1 MRFVN
6 LAGGLLAS
14 LTASLAFG
22 AVVVSAAQ
30 ASGPDEKFEKSL
42 LKLDPSVRL
51 EQLCDYTA
59 LKQIKADHKDF
70 RPDRAVASAISEPLV
85 KQDTVEA
92 KAGAFRSRKKWYT
105 MTYTCTATPDHMKV
119 VAFTYAVG
127 DEIPATKWAAYG
139 LWD

>member
-1 MRFVN
+1 MRFAT
-6 LAGGLLAS
+6 LS
-14 LTASLAFG
+14 G
-22 AVVVSAAQ
+22 AVALSAAAVTAAQ
-30 ASGPDEKFEKSL
+30 ASGPDEKFEKAL

-59 LKQIKADHKDF
+59 LKQIRTDHKDF
-70 RPDRAVASAISEPLV
+70 RPDRAVANAMAEPVV

-105 MTYTCTATPDHMKV
+105 MTYTCTATPDRMKV
-119 VAFTYAVG
+119 VAFKYTIG
-127 DEIPATKWAAYG
+127 DEIPVTKWAGYG

>member
-1 MRFVN
+1 MRFAR
-6 LAGGLLAS
+6 LS
-14 LTASLAFG
+14 G
-22 AVVVSAAQ
+22 AVALSAAAVAAAQ
-30 ASGPDEKFEKSL
+30 ASGPDEKFEKVL

-59 LKQIKADHKDF
+59 LKQIRADHKDF
-70 RPDRAVASAISEPLV
+70 RPDRAVASAMAEPVV

-105 MTYTCTATPDHMKV
+105 LTYTCTATPDHMQV
-119 VAFTYAVG
+119 VAFKYAIG
-127 DEIPATKWAAYG
+127 DEIPATKWAGYG

>member
-1 MRFVN
+1 MRFAT
-6 LAGGLLAS
+6 LS
-14 LTASLAFG
+14 G
-22 AVVVSAAQ
+22 AVALSAAAVTAAQ
-30 ASGPDEKFEKSL
+30 ASGPDEKFEKAL

-59 LKQIKADHKDF
+59 LKQIRADHKDF
-70 RPDRAVASAISEPLV
+70 RPDRAVASAMAEPVV

-105 MTYTCTATPDHMKV
+105 MTYTCTATPDHMQV
-119 VAFTYAVG
+119 VAFKYAIG
-127 DEIPATKWAAYG
+127 DEIPVTKWAGYG

>member
-1 MRFVN
+1 MRFAR
-6 LAGGLLAS
+6 LS
-14 LTASLAFG
+14 G
-22 AVVVSAAQ
+22 AVALSAAAVTAAQ
-30 ASGPDEKFEKSL
+30 ASGPDEKFEKAL

-59 LKQIKADHKDF
+59 LKQIRADHKDF
-70 RPDRAVASAISEPLV
+70 RPDRAVASAMAEPVV

-105 MTYTCTATPDHMKV
+105 LTYTCTATPDHMQV
-119 VAFTYAVG
+119 VAFKYAIG
-127 DEIPATKWAAYG
+127 DEIPATKWAGYG